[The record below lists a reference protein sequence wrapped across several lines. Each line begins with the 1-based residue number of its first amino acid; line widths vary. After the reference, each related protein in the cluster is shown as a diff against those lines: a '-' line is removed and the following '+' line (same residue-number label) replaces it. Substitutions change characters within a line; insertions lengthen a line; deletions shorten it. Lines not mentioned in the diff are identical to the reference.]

1 VVSGNRPLAS
11 RVIPAAL
18 LALAVT
24 GCSWFTDFKNQPKV
38 EPWESTGYANND
50 SVPFRGNP
58 QTSVPITGAPVPGY
72 VVSYSNL
79 PATVDS
85 MSGLKNPTPPTPQSL
100 DNGRKYYQ
108 INCAVCHGA
117 SGAGNGPAVKYGIPA
132 PDLLLPTTQNRTD
145 GYIFGMIRNGRGLMP
160 TYDRIEY
167 MDRWDVV
174 NYIRALQGKLGVQAD
189 TSPAGYPGEN
199 GDKLPGATL
208 TAPTR
213 PVPYRLTG
221 TGGLLDRVR
230 HTDLTSRTAADS
242 ASATASKPG
251 VRP

>member
-1 VVSGNRPLAS
+1 MNVDRSLARRVV
-11 RVIPAAL
+11 PAAL

-38 EPWESTGYANND
+38 EPWESTDYAGSD
-50 SVPFRGNP
+50 TVPFRGNP
-58 QTSVPITGAPVPGY
+58 QTSVPITGEPVPGY
-72 VVSYSNL
+72 VVSYANT
-79 PATVDS
+79 PAAIDS
-85 MSGLKNPTPPTPQSL
+85 MSGLKNPTPPTAASL
-100 DNGRKYYQ
+100 ANGRKYYQ
-108 INCAVCHGA
+108 INCAVCHGP

-174 NYIRALQGKLGVQAD
+174 NYIRALQGKLPGVKAD
-189 TSPAGYPGEN
+189 TTPVGYPGQN
-199 GDKLPGATL
+199 GATVPGPTL

-213 PVPYRLTG
+213 PAPYQLTG
-221 TGGLLDRVR
+221 PGGLIERLPKSALS
-230 HTDLTSRTAADS
+230 TLPAADS
-242 ASATASKPG
+242 ARAAQNPG